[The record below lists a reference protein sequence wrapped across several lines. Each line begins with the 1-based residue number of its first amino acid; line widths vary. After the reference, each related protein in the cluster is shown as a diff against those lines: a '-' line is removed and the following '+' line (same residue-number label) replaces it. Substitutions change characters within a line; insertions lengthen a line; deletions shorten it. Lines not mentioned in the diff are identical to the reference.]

1 MPLRVRDLTDFNRG
15 NLNGKTVLLYGNT
28 PDKFTLENSDKI
40 LSESVEDGNNI
51 PNVFVEQI
59 QEQINPENLN
69 LYGVDG
75 GVF

>member
-15 NLNGKTVLLYGNT
+15 NLNGKTVLLYDNT
-28 PDKFTLENSDKI
+28 PDKFTLENADKI
-40 LSESVEDGNNI
+40 LTESVEDGSI

-59 QEQINPENLN
+59 QEQINPDNLN
-69 LYGVDG
+69 FDGVDG

>member
-15 NLNGKTVLLYGNT
+15 NLNGKTVLLYDNA
-28 PDKFTLENSDKI
+28 PDKFTLDNADKI
-40 LSESVEDGNNI
+40 LSESVADGNI
-51 PNVFVEQI
+51 PNVFVEEI

-69 LYGVDG
+69 FYGVDG